1 MKTIKCETKT
11 KISNKITGK
20 VYVSEAEAKL
30 DIDDK
35 MTPTTEDDIRRDV
48 EVFVP
53 SLEIF
58 GDTNES

>member
-11 KISNKITGK
+11 KISNKVTGR

-30 DIDDK
+30 DIADK
-35 MTPTTEDDIRRDV
+35 MTPTTEEDIRRDV

-58 GDTNES
+58 GDTNAS

>member
-11 KISNKITGK
+11 KISNKVTGK
-20 VYVSEAEAKL
+20 VYGSEEEAQFDVADQL
-30 DIDDK
+30 S
-35 MTPTTEDDIRRDV
+35 PTTEDDIRRDV

-58 GDTNES
+58 GETNES

>member
-11 KISNKITGK
+11 KISNKITGR

-30 DIDDK
+30 DIADK
-35 MTPTTEDDIRRDV
+35 NTPTTKDDFRRDV
-48 EVFVP
+48 QVFVP

-58 GDTNES
+58 GDTNDS

>member
-1 MKTIKCETKT
+1 MNTIKCETQT
-11 KISNKITGK
+11 KISNKITGR

-30 DIDDK
+30 DIADK